1 MKEDSQIGSS
11 MKYINLEGLS
21 KEQIIDKYEQLLF
34 QREKHYKELVLQMGE
49 TNQKYIEV
57 QDKVDE
63 LSEINES
70 LKKDI
75 DKTDKLIEQEQI
87 SKDIWFIKLNNLIKD
102 YDNMKEKINHRENRN
117 LRGDKDK
124 RRTLSV
130 DTIEDRSQFIRNKTM
145 NLVGLNNKLS
155 IDIMN
160 IESTKTTAK
169 KKVKKHKKENGK
181 MSLNTTKK
189 AKKLASENINYDP
202 VFK

>member
-1 MKEDSQIGSS
+1 MKEDAQISSS

-63 LSEINES
+63 LSAVNES

-102 YDNMKEKINHRENRN
+102 YDNMKEKINHRLNVLSSLVSKVFEDYASNLMSFENY
-117 LRGDKDK
+117 
-124 RRTLSV
+124 
-130 DTIEDRSQFIRNKTM
+130 QFLLNK
-145 NLVGLNNKLS
+145 
-155 IDIMN
+155 
-160 IESTKTTAK
+160 
-169 KKVKKHKKENGK
+169 
-181 MSLNTTKK
+181 
-189 AKKLASENINYDP
+189 Y
-202 VFK
+202 

>member
-1 MKEDSQIGSS
+1 
-11 MKYINLEGLS
+11 
-21 KEQIIDKYEQLLF
+21 
-34 QREKHYKELVLQMGE
+34 MGE

-63 LSEINES
+63 LSAVNES

-130 DTIEDRSQFIRNKTM
+130 DTIEDRSQYIRNKTM
-145 NLVGLNNKLS
+145 NLVGLNNKLNM
-155 IDIMN
+155 DIMN
-160 IESTKTTAK
+160 IEKTTTK